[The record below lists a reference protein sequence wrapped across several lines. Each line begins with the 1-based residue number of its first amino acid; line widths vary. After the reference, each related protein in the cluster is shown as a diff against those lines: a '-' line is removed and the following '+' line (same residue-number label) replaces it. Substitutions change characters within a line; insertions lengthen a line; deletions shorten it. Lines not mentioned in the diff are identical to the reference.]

1 MTAVSRTL
9 AVVGVGLIGA
19 SLAAALRNRF
29 AAIVGIDASHA
40 NAAYARE
47 NGLVD
52 RVADDPL
59 AALAADVVVVAAP
72 VDATGAILRAFA
84 AAGAARRPALI
95 IDVASLQGPFVPFM
109 RELPTFVTTHPMAG
123 SERSGPAAADAA
135 LFRGRTWLVEPHAD
149 PAVRAELAELI
160 AATGAALHAIEA
172 AAHDEL
178 TALLSHLPQ
187 ALAVVLGSV
196 ASAPFAGASAAD
208 AAAIAGPGL
217 ASMLRLARSS
227 PAVWEPI
234 FAANRIPVARS
245 LRAAAA
251 AAIAAADGL
260 DAGNPAP
267 LMSYFPESRPAVS
280 ATERFAPRVR

>member
-1 MTAVSRTL
+1 MTAASRTL
-9 AVVGVGLIGA
+9 AIVGVGLIGG
-19 SLAAALRNRF
+19 SLAAALRSRF
-29 AAIVGIDASHA
+29 AEIVGIDASPE

-47 NGLVD
+47 RGLVD
-52 RVADDPL
+52 RIAADPI

-72 VDATGAILRAFA
+72 VDATAALLRAFVA
-84 AAGAARRPALI
+84 SGNGGRPALI
-95 IDVASLQGPFVPFM
+95 ADVASLQAPFVSFM
-109 RELPTFVTTHPMAG
+109 HELPTYVTTHPMAG
-123 SERSGPAAADAA
+123 SERSGPAAADPA
-135 LFRGRTWLVEPHAD
+135 LFAGRTWLVEPHAD

-160 AATGAALHAIEA
+160 GAAGAVLHTVEA
-172 AAHDEL
+172 ARHDEL
-178 TALLSHLPQ
+178 VAVLSHLPQ
-187 ALAVVLGSV
+187 ALALLLGSV
-196 ASAPFAGASAAD
+196 ASAPFAGAGAAD

-217 ASMLRLARSS
+217 ASMLRLARSA

-234 FAANRIPVARS
+234 FAANAAPVARS

-267 LMSYFPESRPAVS
+267 LMSYFAESRPALR

>member
-19 SLAAALRNRF
+19 SLAAALRARF
-29 AAIVGIDASHA
+29 AEIVGIDASPA

-47 NGLVD
+47 NGIVD
-52 RVADDPL
+52 RIAAEPL
-59 AALAADVVVVAAP
+59 AALAADVVVIATP
-72 VDATGAILRAFA
+72 VDVTAAILAAFA
-84 AAGAARRPALI
+84 AAGEAHRPALV
-95 IDVASLQGPFVPFM
+95 IDVASLQAPFLPFM
-109 RELPTFVTTHPMAG
+109 RALPTFVTTHPMAG
-123 SERSGPAAADAA
+123 SERNGPEAADPA
-135 LFRGRTWLVEPHAD
+135 LFRDRTWLVEPHAD
-149 PAVRAELAELI
+149 PAVRAELAALI
-160 AATGAALHAIEA
+160 AATGATMHAVA
-172 AAHDEL
+172 AARHDEL
-178 TALLSHLPQ
+178 VAVLSHRPQ
-187 ALAVVLGSV
+187 ALSIVLGRV
-196 ASAPFAGASAAD
+196 ASASFAGETASD

-217 ASMLRLARSS
+217 ASMIRLARSS

-234 FAANRIPVARS
+234 FRANAAPVARS

-267 LMSYFPESRPAVS
+267 LVSYFAESRPAVH